1 MDTTLREK
9 FLTNTDDT
17 GRFIVTSQRTG
28 KTYVVEPII
37 GKHTPSWGDMDP
49 ATKKL
54 TGSYGEKYKGA
65 IEKNESLITA
75 ENGFRKIHDLGPGN
89 SPLAYIDMLDA
100 QYPDKV

>member
-28 KTYVVEPII
+28 KTYAVEPIM
-37 GKHTPSWGDMDP
+37 GKHTPGWGDMDP
-49 ATKKL
+49 VTKKL
-54 TGSYGEKYKGA
+54 TGDYGDKYKGA
-65 IEKNESLITA
+65 IEKNESLITN
-75 ENGFRKIHDLGPGN
+75 ENGFELIHNLDPGY

-100 QYPDKV
+100 KYPDKV